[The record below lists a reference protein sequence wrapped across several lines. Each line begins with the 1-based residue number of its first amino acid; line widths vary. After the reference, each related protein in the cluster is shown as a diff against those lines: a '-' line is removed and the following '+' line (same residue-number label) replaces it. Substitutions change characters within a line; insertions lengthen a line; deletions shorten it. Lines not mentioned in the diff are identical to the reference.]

1 MLFTAFFAKRTDVVG
16 QLKSLQAET
25 DMITK
30 IFEDPEVMRQMQSSR
45 WETDEFVKYITK
57 LLAYIEHINTR
68 KDKLRM

>member
-45 WETDEFVKYITK
+45 WEMDEFV
-57 LLAYIEHINTR
+57 
-68 KDKLRM
+68 